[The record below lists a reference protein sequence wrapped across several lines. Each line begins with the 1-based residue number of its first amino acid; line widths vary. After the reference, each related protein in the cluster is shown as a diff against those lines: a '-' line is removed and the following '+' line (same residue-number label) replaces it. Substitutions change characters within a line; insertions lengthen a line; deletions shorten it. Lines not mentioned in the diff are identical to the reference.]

1 MDIDSQSNKISV
13 LMSVYNDEKRVGKS
27 IESILNQ
34 TFQDFEFLILDDCS
48 TDNTYEICNYYA
60 KKNQKI
66 KLMKNH
72 QNLGLTKSLNL
83 LISESNYE
91 LIARQDSDDESFK
104 QRLEIQLKIM
114 EKHNLDA
121 CTTLATIDELK
132 RTRPFL
138 SHLFPKK
145 LIIKYKNPFIHGS
158 LLIKKKVLENVGMYD
173 EKFKFAQD
181 YKLMFD
187 LIRLNH
193 KLKIINQPLYKLNL
207 KDNISTRNIKEQNYY
222 ANCVK
227 KEIDP

>member
-13 LMSVYNDEKRVGKS
+13 LMSVYNDEKRVSKS

-34 TFQDFEFLILDDCS
+34 TFQDFEFLILDDFS

-104 QRLEIQLKIM
+104 QRLEIQLKII
-114 EKHNLDA
+114 EKYNLDA

-132 RTRPFL
+132 GTRPFL

-158 LLIKKKVLENVGMYD
+158 LLIKKRVLENVGMYD

>member
-13 LMSVYNDEKRVGKS
+13 LMSVYNDEKRVSKS

-132 RTRPFL
+132 GTRPFL

-158 LLIKKKVLENVGMYD
+158 LLIKKRVLENVGMYD
-173 EKFKFAQD
+173 ERFKFAQD

-193 KLKIINQPLYKLNL
+193 KLKIINQPLYKLNT

>member
-13 LMSVYNDEKRVGKS
+13 LMSVYNDEKRVSKS

-121 CTTLATIDELK
+121 CTTLATIDEIK
-132 RTRPFL
+132 GTRPFL

-158 LLIKKKVLENVGMYD
+158 LLIKKRALENVGMYD

>member
-13 LMSVYNDEKRVGKS
+13 LMSVYNDEKRVSKS

-132 RTRPFL
+132 GTRPFL
-138 SHLFPKK
+138 RHLFPKK

-158 LLIKKKVLENVGMYD
+158 LLIKKRVLENVGMYD

>member
-13 LMSVYNDEKRVGKS
+13 LMSVYNDEKRVSKS

-66 KLMKNH
+66 KLMKNN

-104 QRLEIQLKIM
+104 QRLEIQLKII
-114 EKHNLDA
+114 EKYNLDA

-132 RTRPFL
+132 GTRPFL

-158 LLIKKKVLENVGMYD
+158 LLIKKRVLENVGMYD
-173 EKFKFAQD
+173 ERFKFAQD

-193 KLKIINQPLYKLNL
+193 KLKIINQPLYKLNT

>member
-1 MDIDSQSNKISV
+1 
-13 LMSVYNDEKRVGKS
+13 
-27 IESILNQ
+27 
-34 TFQDFEFLILDDCS
+34 
-48 TDNTYEICNYYA
+48 
-60 KKNQKI
+60 
-66 KLMKNH
+66 MKNH

-132 RTRPFL
+132 GTRPFL

-158 LLIKKKVLENVGMYD
+158 LLIKKRVLENVGMYD

>member
-13 LMSVYNDEKRVGKS
+13 LMSVYNDEKRVSKS

-132 RTRPFL
+132 GTRPFL

-158 LLIKKKVLENVGMYD
+158 LLIKKRVLENVGMYD

-187 LIRLNH
+187 LVRLNH
-193 KLKIINQPLYKLNL
+193 KLKIVNQPLYKLNL

>member
-13 LMSVYNDEKRVGKS
+13 LMSVYNDEKRVSKS

-132 RTRPFL
+132 GTRPFL
-138 SHLFPKK
+138 SHFFPKK

-158 LLIKKKVLENVGMYD
+158 LLIKKRVLENVGMYD
-173 EKFKFAQD
+173 ERFKFAQD

>member
-13 LMSVYNDEKRVGKS
+13 LMSVYNDEKRVSKS

-66 KLMKNH
+66 KLMKNN

-121 CTTLATIDELK
+121 CTTLATIDEIK
-132 RTRPFL
+132 GTRPFL

-158 LLIKKKVLENVGMYD
+158 LLIKKRALENVGMYD

-193 KLKIINQPLYKLNL
+193 KLKIINQPLYKLNT
-207 KDNISTRNIKEQNYY
+207 KDNISTKNIKEQNYY

>member
-1 MDIDSQSNKISV
+1 MDIDSRSNKISV
-13 LMSVYNDEKRVGKS
+13 LMSVYNDETRVSKS

-121 CTTLATIDELK
+121 CTTLATIDEVK

-158 LLIKKKVLENVGMYD
+158 LLIKKRVLKNVGMYD

-193 KLKIINQPLYKLNL
+193 KLKIINQPLYKLNI

>member
-1 MDIDSQSNKISV
+1 
-13 LMSVYNDEKRVGKS
+13 MSVYNDEKRVSKS

-48 TDNTYEICNYYA
+48 TDNTYEICDYYA

-72 QNLGLTKSLNL
+72 DNLGLTKSLNL
-83 LISESNYE
+83 LISKSSYE

-104 QRLEIQLKIM
+104 QRLEIQLNIM
-114 EKHNLDA
+114 QKHNLDA
-121 CTTLATIDELK
+121 CTTLATIDEQK
-132 RTRPFL
+132 RIRPFI
-138 SHLFPKK
+138 SHFLPKK

-173 EKFKFAQD
+173 EKFKYAQD

-187 LIRLNH
+187 LIRFEH
-193 KLKIINQPLYKLNL
+193 KLKIINQPLYKLNI
-207 KDNISTRNIKEQNYY
+207 KDNISTNNIEEQNYY

>member
-13 LMSVYNDEKRVGKS
+13 LMSVYNDEKRVSKS

-66 KLMKNH
+66 KLMKNN

-132 RTRPFL
+132 GTRPFL

-158 LLIKKKVLENVGMYD
+158 LLIKKRALENVGMYD

>member
-13 LMSVYNDEKRVGKS
+13 LMSVYNDEKRVSKS

-132 RTRPFL
+132 GTRPFL

-158 LLIKKKVLENVGMYD
+158 LLIKKRVLENVGMYD

>member
-1 MDIDSQSNKISV
+1 MDIDSRSNKISV
-13 LMSVYNDEKRVGKS
+13 LMSVYNDETRVSKS

-132 RTRPFL
+132 GTRPFL

-158 LLIKKKVLENVGMYD
+158 LLIKKRVLKNVGMYD

-193 KLKIINQPLYKLNL
+193 KLKIINQPLYKLNT

>member
-13 LMSVYNDEKRVGKS
+13 LMSVYNDEKRVSKS

-158 LLIKKKVLENVGMYD
+158 LLIKKRVLENVGMYD

>member
-1 MDIDSQSNKISV
+1 
-13 LMSVYNDEKRVGKS
+13 MSVYNDEKRVSKS

-132 RTRPFL
+132 GTRPFL

-158 LLIKKKVLENVGMYD
+158 LLIKKRVLENVGMYD

-193 KLKIINQPLYKLNL
+193 KLKIINQPLYKLNT
-207 KDNISTRNIKEQNYY
+207 KDNISTKNIKEQNYY

>member
-132 RTRPFL
+132 GTRPFL

-158 LLIKKKVLENVGMYD
+158 LLIKKRVLENVGMYD

-187 LIRLNH
+187 LVRLNH
-193 KLKIINQPLYKLNL
+193 KLKIVNQPLYKLNL

>member
-13 LMSVYNDEKRVGKS
+13 LMSVYNDEKRVSKS

-132 RTRPFL
+132 GTRPFL

-193 KLKIINQPLYKLNL
+193 KLKIINQPLYKLNT
-207 KDNISTRNIKEQNYY
+207 KDNISTKNIKEQNYY

>member
-13 LMSVYNDEKRVGKS
+13 LMSVYNDEKRVSKS

-104 QRLEIQLKIM
+104 QRLEIQLKII
-114 EKHNLDA
+114 EKYNLDA

-132 RTRPFL
+132 GTRPFL

-158 LLIKKKVLENVGMYD
+158 LLIKKRVLENVGMYD
-173 EKFKFAQD
+173 EKFNLAQD

>member
-1 MDIDSQSNKISV
+1 MSIDYQSNKISV
-13 LMSVYNDEKRVGKS
+13 LMSVYNDEKRVSKS

-48 TDNTYEICNYYA
+48 TDNTYKICENYA

-66 KLMKNH
+66 KLMKNEE
-72 QNLGLTKSLNL
+72 NLGLTKSLNL
-83 LISESNYE
+83 LIGESNYE

-104 QRLEIQLKIM
+104 ERLEIQLNIM
-114 EKHNLDA
+114 QKYNLDA
-121 CTTLATIDELK
+121 CTTLATISGLK

-158 LLIKKKVLENVGMYD
+158 LLIKKRVLENVDMYD

-187 LIRLNH
+187 LIRLNY
-193 KLKIINQPLYKLNL
+193 KIKIINRPLYKLNTI
-207 KDNISTRNIKEQNYY
+207 DNISTNNIVEQNHY

-227 KEIDP
+227 KQIDP

>member
-13 LMSVYNDEKRVGKS
+13 LMSVYNDEKRVSKS

-121 CTTLATIDELK
+121 CTTLATIDEVK
-132 RTRPFL
+132 GTRPFL

-158 LLIKKKVLENVGMYD
+158 LLIKKRVLENVGMYD

-193 KLKIINQPLYKLNL
+193 KLKIINQPLYKLNT

>member
-13 LMSVYNDEKRVGKS
+13 LMSVYNDEKRVRKS

-132 RTRPFL
+132 GTRPFL

-158 LLIKKKVLENVGMYD
+158 LLIKKRVLENVGMYD

-193 KLKIINQPLYKLNL
+193 KLKIINQPLYKLNT
-207 KDNISTRNIKEQNYY
+207 KDNISTKNIKEQNYY

>member
-13 LMSVYNDEKRVGKS
+13 LMSVYNDEKRVSKS

-114 EKHNLDA
+114 EKQLKCLFHIFAKIFPFSYSLEHS
-121 CTTLATIDELK
+121 ELQQI
-132 RTRPFL
+132 
-138 SHLFPKK
+138 KK
-145 LIIKYKNPFIHGS
+145 LW
-158 LLIKKKVLENVGMYD
+158 
-173 EKFKFAQD
+173 
-181 YKLMFD
+181 
-187 LIRLNH
+187 
-193 KLKIINQPLYKLNL
+193 
-207 KDNISTRNIKEQNYY
+207 NI
-222 ANCVK
+222 
-227 KEIDP
+227 

>member
-1 MDIDSQSNKISV
+1 MSIDYQSNKISV
-13 LMSVYNDEKRVGKS
+13 LMSVYNDEKRVSKS

-48 TDNTYEICNYYA
+48 TDNTYKICENYA
-60 KKNQKI
+60 MKNQKI
-66 KLMKNH
+66 KLMKNEE
-72 QNLGLTKSLNL
+72 NLGLTKSLNL
-83 LISESNYE
+83 LIGESNYE

-104 QRLEIQLKIM
+104 ERLETQLNAM

-121 CTTLATIDELK
+121 CTTLAKIDELK
-132 RTRPFL
+132 KTRPFL

-158 LLIKKKVLENVGMYD
+158 LLIKKRVLENVGMYD

-181 YKLMFD
+181 YKLMSD
-187 LIRLNH
+187 LIRLDH
-193 KLKIINQPLYKLNL
+193 KLKIINKPLYKLNTV
-207 KDNISTRNIKEQNYY
+207 DNISTNNIVEQNHY

>member
-13 LMSVYNDEKRVGKS
+13 LMSVYNDEKRVSKS

-132 RTRPFL
+132 GTRPFL

-145 LIIKYKNPFIHGS
+145 LIIKFKNPFIHGS
-158 LLIKKKVLENVGMYD
+158 LLIKKRVLENVGMYD

-193 KLKIINQPLYKLNL
+193 KLKIINQPLYKLNT

>member
-13 LMSVYNDEKRVGKS
+13 LMSVYNDEKRVSKS

-121 CTTLATIDELK
+121 CTTLATIDEIK
-132 RTRPFL
+132 GTRPFL

>member
-1 MDIDSQSNKISV
+1 MDIDSQSNKISI
-13 LMSVYNDEKRVGKS
+13 LMSVYNDEKRVSKS

-48 TDNTYEICNYYA
+48 TDNTYEICDYYA

-121 CTTLATIDELK
+121 CTTLATIDEIK
-132 RTRPFL
+132 GTRPFL

-158 LLIKKKVLENVGMYD
+158 LLIKKRVLENVGMYD
-173 EKFKFAQD
+173 ERFKFAQD

-193 KLKIINQPLYKLNL
+193 KLKIINQPLYKLNT

>member
-13 LMSVYNDEKRVGKS
+13 LMSVYNDEKRVRKS

-60 KKNQKI
+60 KKNEKI

-121 CTTLATIDELK
+121 CTTLATIDEIK
-132 RTRPFL
+132 GTRPFL

-158 LLIKKKVLENVGMYD
+158 LLIKKRALENVGMYD

-193 KLKIINQPLYKLNL
+193 KLKIINQPLYKLNT
-207 KDNISTRNIKEQNYY
+207 KDNISTKNIKEQNYY

>member
-13 LMSVYNDEKRVGKS
+13 LMSVYNDEKRVSKS

-66 KLMKNH
+66 KLMKNN

-104 QRLEIQLKIM
+104 QRLEIQLKII
-114 EKHNLDA
+114 EKYNLDA

-132 RTRPFL
+132 GTRPFL

-158 LLIKKKVLENVGMYD
+158 LLIKKRVLENVGMYD
-173 EKFKFAQD
+173 ERFKFAQD

>member
-13 LMSVYNDEKRVGKS
+13 LMSVYNDEKRVSKS

-60 KKNQKI
+60 KKNEKI

-132 RTRPFL
+132 GTRPFL

-158 LLIKKKVLENVGMYD
+158 LLIKKRALENVGMYD

>member
-13 LMSVYNDEKRVGKS
+13 LMSVYNDEKRVSKS

-66 KLMKNH
+66 KLMKNN

-104 QRLEIQLKIM
+104 QRLEIQLKII
-114 EKHNLDA
+114 EKYNLDA
-121 CTTLATIDELK
+121 CTTLATVDELK
-132 RTRPFL
+132 GTRPFL

-158 LLIKKKVLENVGMYD
+158 LLIKKRVLENVGMYD
-173 EKFKFAQD
+173 ERFKFAQD

-193 KLKIINQPLYKLNL
+193 KLKIINQPLYKLNT

>member
-13 LMSVYNDEKRVGKS
+13 LMSVYNDEKRVSKS

-132 RTRPFL
+132 GTRP
-138 SHLFPKK
+138 
-145 LIIKYKNPFIHGS
+145 
-158 LLIKKKVLENVGMYD
+158 
-173 EKFKFAQD
+173 
-181 YKLMFD
+181 
-187 LIRLNH
+187 
-193 KLKIINQPLYKLNL
+193 
-207 KDNISTRNIKEQNYY
+207 
-222 ANCVK
+222 
-227 KEIDP
+227 

>member
-1 MDIDSQSNKISV
+1 MDIDSQSNKISI
-13 LMSVYNDEKRVGKS
+13 LMSVYNDEKRVSKS

-48 TDNTYEICNYYA
+48 TDNTYEICDYYA

-132 RTRPFL
+132 GTRPFL

-158 LLIKKKVLENVGMYD
+158 LLIKKRVLENVGMYD

-193 KLKIINQPLYKLNL
+193 KLKIINQPLYKLNT

>member
-13 LMSVYNDEKRVGKS
+13 LMSVYNDEKRVSKS

-114 EKHNLDA
+114 EKYNLDA

-132 RTRPFL
+132 GTRPFL

-158 LLIKKKVLENVGMYD
+158 LLIKKRVLENVGMYD

>member
-13 LMSVYNDEKRVGKS
+13 LMSVYNDEKRVSKS

>member
-13 LMSVYNDEKRVGKS
+13 LMSVYNDEKRVSKS

-121 CTTLATIDELK
+121 CTTLATIDEVK
-132 RTRPFL
+132 GTRPFL

-158 LLIKKKVLENVGMYD
+158 LLIKKRVLKNVGMYD